1 MSLVGT
7 RLLYHVE
14 KRCSEIFPNNQQK
27 FGGIYVYLSGDYR
40 QLPPVLDALVYADRS
55 FDDASSKGALV
66 FKRFEAFFELRTTI
80 DKAMTKVLEKF

>member
-7 RLLYHVE
+7 RLLYYVE
-14 KRCSEIFPNNQQK
+14 KRSEIFPNNENK